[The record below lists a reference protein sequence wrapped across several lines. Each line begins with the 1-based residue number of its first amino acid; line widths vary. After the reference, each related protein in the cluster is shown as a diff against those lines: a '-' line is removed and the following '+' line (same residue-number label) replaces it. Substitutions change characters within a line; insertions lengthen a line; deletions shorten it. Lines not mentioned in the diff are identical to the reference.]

1 MGRKKKKKPGEDCRS
16 LLQALLVVSILII
29 FSLTKFLSWLS
40 EMNLVLK
47 VFYAAMIIRCPLAFA
62 YIMFNAHKHPC

>member
-1 MGRKKKKKPGEDCRS
+1 MEKKKKNAGEDCHS
-16 LLQALLVVSILII
+16 LLQALLVVSIFII

-47 VFYAAMIIRCPLAFA
+47 VFYAAMIIHCPLAFA
-62 YIMFNAHKHPC
+62 YIMFNPHKHPC